1 MSNSKSFNLLKYI
14 VITMGIILI
23 IGMLIV
29 FKLVFNEILS
39 YKKYCNNQE
48 LNLKDMKITN
58 MSVYNK
64 KIFLHLK
71 KDQEE
76 KIIFFDYCNH
86 QKINQ
91 IIIKNDG

>member
-23 IGMLIV
+23 ISMLIV

-39 YKKYCNNQE
+39 YKKHCNNQE
-48 LNLKDMKITN
+48 LNLQDMKIAN

-71 KDQEE
+71 QDKEE
-76 KIIFFDYCNH
+76 KIIFS
-86 QKINQ
+86 
-91 IIIKNDG
+91 IIAITKKLIK